1 MSQLRRSQ
9 NLLLRMFLRCRRS
22 VATVSCQILWNCVA
36 KAVIYHMYSNFKEH
50 LQSTINDIREA
61 GLYKNE
67 RVIDG
72 LQDPR
77 LC

>member
-1 MSQLRRSQ
+1 
-9 NLLLRMFLRCRRS
+9 
-22 VATVSCQILWNCVA
+22 
-36 KAVIYHMYSNFKEH
+36 MYSNFKEH

-72 LQDPR
+72 PQDASV
-77 LC
+77 